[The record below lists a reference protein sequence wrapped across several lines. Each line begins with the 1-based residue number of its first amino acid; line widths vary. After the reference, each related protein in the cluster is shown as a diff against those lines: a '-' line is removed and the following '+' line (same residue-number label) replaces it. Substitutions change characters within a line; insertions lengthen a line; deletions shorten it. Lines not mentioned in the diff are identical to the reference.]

1 MHLCICAF
9 VHSQKRG
16 TLTQIRPKNSHLLQ
30 SRSAKIPLQFRSA
43 NPSDIIQPPVT
54 VPEQPPVTVPEQTPV
69 TLPDITV
76 NTDEKKSDDEL
87 YRVQLMDSII
97 NRGIQ
102 KPDKKFYKSLIAK
115 TRRVLK
121 DLTIAQLLEKEPKSH
136 RICAKMAEN

>member
-1 MHLCICAF
+1 M
-9 VHSQKRG
+9 HSQKRG

-43 NPSDIIQPPVT
+43 NPSDII
-54 VPEQPPVTVPEQTPV
+54 QPPVTVPEQTPV